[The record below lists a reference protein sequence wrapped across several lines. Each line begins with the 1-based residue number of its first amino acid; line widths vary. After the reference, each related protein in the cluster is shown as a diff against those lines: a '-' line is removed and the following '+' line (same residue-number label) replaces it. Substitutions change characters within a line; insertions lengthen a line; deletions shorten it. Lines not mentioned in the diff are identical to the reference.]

1 MWYFCF
7 WSRWENAGEQH
18 GGRGKTDNG
27 GPGLGKAVMME
38 GEEIKHFQNGW
49 WPPKKLFNS
58 LFIHRPRPSS
68 EGCWSNRKT
77 GESCQDFSLTNWS
90 DKVKVDSYF
99 LWKRWRAEFRF
110 WPGCPSTAWSGWSP
124 TWSLASQWASPSY
137 LRWILETS
145 PRLKPS
151 ISMASSI
158 FKMHNIMLQ
167 GIAYALVAG
176 LPPQYGLYSAYL
188 GCFVY
193 CLLGR

>member
-1 MWYFCF
+1 MQVN
-7 WSRWENAGEQH
+7 SMEAEEKQ
-18 GGRGKTDNG
+18 TTEA
-27 GPGLGKAVMME
+27 PGLGKPL
-38 GEEIKHFQNGW
+38 W
-49 WPPKKLFNS
+49 WKVRKSNISKMDDDHQKIFLIT

-90 DKVKVDSYF
+90 DKLKVDSYL

-110 WPGCPSTAWSGWSP
+110 WLGCPSTAWSGWSP
-124 TWSLASQWASPSY
+124 TWSLASQSASPSY
-137 LRWILETS
+137 HRWRKILETS